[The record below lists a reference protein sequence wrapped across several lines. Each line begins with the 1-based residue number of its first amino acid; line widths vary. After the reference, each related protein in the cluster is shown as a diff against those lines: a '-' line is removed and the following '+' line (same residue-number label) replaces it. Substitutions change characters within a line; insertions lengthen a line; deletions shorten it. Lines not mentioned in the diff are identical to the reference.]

1 MSSLNGKV
9 ALVTG
14 AAGKRGM
21 GHAVSL
27 KLAGEGANVVVVDK
41 VAAPRG
47 PLPGDETWGGLDQVV
62 AEIKALGRDAL
73 AVTADICVSQEV
85 DAAVSK
91 AIERFGK
98 LDILVHCAAI
108 RGPVTTPIIDLA
120 EGAWRTVLDVNLNGT
135 FLIAKAVAKSM
146 VARGEGGKIILI
158 ASMGGVKGM
167 PGSGAYCVSK
177 FGVIG
182 LVKTM
187 ALELARHKIYVNAIN
202 PGSVSTHLR
211 DSFHREKGQAEGVT
225 VEEARARDYQKL
237 TEAIPLGRLGTP
249 EEMASLILFLAS
261 DQSSYITGEAINI
274 SGGVN

>member
-1 MSSLNGKV
+1 MERFKGKV

-27 KLAGEGANVVVVDK
+27 RLAGEGANVVVVDK
-41 VAAPRG
+41 FAAPRS
-47 PLPGDETWGGLDQVV
+47 PFPGDEGWGGLDNVV
-62 AEIKALGRDAL
+62 TEIKALGKEAM
-73 AVTADICVSQEV
+73 AVVADICLSQEV
-85 DAAVSK
+85 DATVAK
-91 AIERFGK
+91 AIEKFGK
-98 LDILVHCAAI
+98 LDILVHCAAT

-120 EGAWRTVLDVNLNGT
+120 EGVWKTVLDINLNGT
-135 FLIAKAVAKSM
+135 FFIAKAVAKRM
-146 VARGEGGKIILI
+146 VARGEGGKIVLV

-187 ALELARHKIYVNAIN
+187 ALELTKHKIFVNAIN

-211 DSFHREKGQAEGVT
+211 DTFHREKGRAEGIT

-237 TEAIPLGRLGTP
+237 IEGIPLGRMGTT

-261 DQSSYITGEAINI
+261 DECSYITGEAINI